1 MFKELER
8 RLDEHGK
15 RLEIFNKELKYK
27 EEAKRDEEYNNPNKI
42 YTRSNQQIRWYR
54 GMEQWTVRQSNRNH

>member
-42 YTRSNQQIRWYR
+42 YTRNNQQIR
-54 GMEQWTVRQSNRNH
+54 